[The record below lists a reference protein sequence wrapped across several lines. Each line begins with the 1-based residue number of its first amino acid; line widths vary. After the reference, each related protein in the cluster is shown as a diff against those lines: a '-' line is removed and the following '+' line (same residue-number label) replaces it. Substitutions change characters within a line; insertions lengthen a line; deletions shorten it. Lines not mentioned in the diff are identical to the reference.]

1 MKISVYYNE
10 NGRSFEDI
18 MKEFLLLNYNLET
31 LDFIEKYA

>member
-1 MKISVYYNE
+1 MNINVYYNE
-10 NGRSFEDI
+10 NGRSFEEI

>member
-1 MKISVYYNE
+1 MNVKTYYDE

-18 MKEFLLLNYNLET
+18 IKEFLVLYYNQET